1 MISPPSRRDL
11 AAISPQVGED
21 SGTFC
26 FVEGGRGES
35 EQMLIFGHDK
45 YDRDVAERL
54 INNLIQEKM
63 RDGDRRNDYDD
74 YDRRDRDRDRRRDY
88 DDYDDYDRR
97 DRDRDRDRRRDR
109 DYDDYD
115 RRDRDRDRARRRDY
129 DNRDRDRDRDRDRR
143 RYDDY

>member
-1 MISPPSRRDL
+1 MISPPSRRHL
-11 AAISPQVGED
+11 AAISPQVEED

-63 RDGDRRNDYDD
+63 REGDRRNDYDD

-88 DDYDDYDRR
+88 DDDYDR
-97 DRDRDRDRRRDR
+97 RDRDRDRRRDR

-115 RRDRDRDRARRRDY
+115 RRDRDRDRDRRRDY
-129 DNRDRDRDRDRDRR
+129 DDRDRDRDRDRR